1 MNVISVRVTDEEK
14 EILEQAKDIYNC
26 GVSTLLKKIVF
37 EKLED
42 DFDLKVIEKY
52 EKSKKDNTLELM
64 DIEDVWKELDI

>member
-37 EKLED
+37 EKLAE
-42 DFDLKVIEKY
+42 DFDLKVIEDY
-52 EKSKKDNTLELM
+52 EKRKKEGSLELM
-64 DIEDVWKELDI
+64 DIEDVWKDLDI